1 MWWWWWWRGWCG
13 RAVQE
18 LTQRTGRN
26 PQYSYLSIGCSK
38 AAEERMLAYARTL
51 VGRPFSN
58 AGMVR
63 SIIYPRQTDEKSF
76 FCAGARLSP
85 FCLHFVSILSPF
97 CLHPTNALRAGV
109 DAPTRVACAELVAAV
124 LRVGGLLTQSS
135 NPGSATPES
144 LHRVFKN
151 KAAVTANPYIL
162 RQFNANFHTPLGYET
177 LQGSAAS
184 FAAATAATATADGAA
199 MQQRV
204 ACGPPIA
211 RADNAG
217 GLGGASG
224 ASGASGARQRTARR
238 APSPPRA
245 TILYRPL

>member
-85 FCLHFVSILSPF
+85 FCLHFVSIQQTRCAPALTRQREWRAQNSWPPF
-97 CLHPTNALRAGV
+97 S
-109 DAPTRVACAELVAAV
+109 E
-124 LRVGGLLTQSS
+124 
-135 NPGSATPES
+135 
-144 LHRVFKN
+144 
-151 KAAVTANPYIL
+151 
-162 RQFNANFHTPLGYET
+162 
-177 LQGSAAS
+177 SAAS
-184 FAAATAATATADGAA
+184 
-199 MQQRV
+199 
-204 ACGPPIA
+204 
-211 RADNAG
+211 
-217 GLGGASG
+217 
-224 ASGASGARQRTARR
+224 
-238 APSPPRA
+238 
-245 TILYRPL
+245 